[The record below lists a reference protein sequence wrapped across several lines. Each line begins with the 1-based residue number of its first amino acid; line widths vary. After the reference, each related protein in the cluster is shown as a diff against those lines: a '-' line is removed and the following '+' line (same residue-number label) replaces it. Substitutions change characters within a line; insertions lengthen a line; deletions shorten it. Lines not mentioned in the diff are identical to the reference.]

1 MEAQNAVDIRQLEA
15 PGSTSYRLGKR
26 ILDIGA
32 AASLLFLLSPLLAMV
47 AIVVL
52 LNLGRPIIFRQLR
65 IGRLDRPFVLYK
77 FRTMRRCAAD
87 APPRQMVPPQ
97 RNIEAQENTIQ
108 QSMILQQRTDD
119 IDQPLHPMSARLG
132 KRTTKRLER
141 PIARHA
147 DTGDALSA
155 ERNDTH
161 GYASSE
167 KIQSPQ
173 QNAPVMTNAVVTRP
187 SADPTPATE
196 TDAARMTPLGTWL
209 RSWSLDELPQLWN
222 ILRGDMS
229 FIGPRPLLPEYLPR
243 YSTIHRLRHLAP
255 PGLSGW
261 AQIHGRNACSWQTR
275 LDLDVQ
281 YVRQASFALD
291 FKIARLTMLR
301 VLRREGITQPGS
313 ATMPVFQGLDP
324 NA

>member
-87 APPRQMVPPQ
+87 APQRQVVTPQ
-97 RNIEAQENTIQ
+97 RSIAVQESAIQ
-108 QSMILQQRTDD
+108 QSAIPQQRMEDSH
-119 IDQPLHPMSARLG
+119 QPLHPIAAGLG
-132 KRTTKRLER
+132 KSTTKLLEHLV
-141 PIARHA
+141 ARHA
-147 DTGDALSA
+147 SNVDALSA
-155 ERNDTH
+155 ERHDTH
-161 GYASSE
+161 RYASSE

-173 QNAPVMTNAVVTRP
+173 QNTPVMTNAVVTCP
-187 SADPTPATE
+187 PADPTPATD
-196 TDAARMTPLGTWL
+196 TDAARMTPLGAWL

-243 YSTIHRLRHLAP
+243 YSAIHRLRHLAP

-301 VLRREGITQPGS
+301 VLRREGITQQGN
-313 ATMPVFQGLDP
+313 ATMPTFQGLDP